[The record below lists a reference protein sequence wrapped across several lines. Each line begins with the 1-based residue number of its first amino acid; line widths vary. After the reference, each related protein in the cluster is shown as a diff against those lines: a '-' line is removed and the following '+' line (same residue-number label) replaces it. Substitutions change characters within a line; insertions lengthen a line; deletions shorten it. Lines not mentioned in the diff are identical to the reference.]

1 MHELIPSLPDAFNK
15 LVKIGD
21 EVATI
26 TYSEGAAYRG
36 IAIKLGKNQ
45 MKVRENYHNSGEER
59 WVATWRSIK
68 LRSKEE
74 IELEQD

>member
-1 MHELIPSLPDAFNK
+1 MPNPVPKHLDAFHK
-15 LVKIGD
+15 LVGVGD

-26 TYSEGAAYRG
+26 TYSENEPYRG
-36 IAIKLGKNQ
+36 IVTKLGKNQ

-74 IELEQD
+74 IELDQD

>member
-1 MHELIPSLPDAFNK
+1 MTDLIQHPTDAFKK
-15 LVKIGD
+15 LVKVGD

-26 TYSEGAAYRG
+26 TYSEGSAYRG
-36 IAIKLGKNQ
+36 IVTKLGKNQ
-45 MKVRENYHNSGEER
+45 IKVRENYHNSGEER

-74 IELEQD
+74 IEQD

>member
-1 MHELIPSLPDAFNK
+1 MADLIQCLPDAFKK

-26 TYSEGAAYRG
+26 TYSEGTAYRG
-36 IAIKLGKNQ
+36 IAIRLGKNQ
-45 MKVRENYHNSGEER
+45 IKVRENYHNSGEER

-74 IELEQD
+74 IELDQD